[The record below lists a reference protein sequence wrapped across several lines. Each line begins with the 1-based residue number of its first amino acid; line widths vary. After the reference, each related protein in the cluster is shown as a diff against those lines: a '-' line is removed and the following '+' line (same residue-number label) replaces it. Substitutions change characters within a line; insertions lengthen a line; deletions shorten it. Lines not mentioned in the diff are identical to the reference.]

1 MKNLIPSL
9 LLIYSWTTSLVQAD
23 ESYRIESLSTPP
35 GVVCEVTGLD
45 YTQDGTLYLCTR
57 QGDVWSEKKGQWNRF
72 AYGLHEPMGLCI
84 GKDGEVYV
92 SQRPEITQLI
102 DEDGD
107 NICDYQK
114 TICADFSM
122 ETNFHQ
128 YTYGL
133 IQDRTGNLF
142 GTLSCAGLTRADGL
156 PASAKGFSPSPY
168 RMWSYK
174 VTPDGQFIPWSSGLR
189 TANGLGMNLNGDIF
203 AADNQGDWVG
213 TSMLH
218 HLSKG
223 DFHGHPEALRWDAN
237 FSHRDD
243 PKKAPIEIL
252 AGMRKPP
259 AIHFPHGELA
269 NSPGSPICDTTAGK
283 FGPFQGQLFI
293 GDIVHPRIIR
303 VALEKVNGQFQGACF
318 PFYYGNGLKSGIC
331 RLVFSPSGDLIIGR
345 VGEGNWARGLAGRG
359 LQKIAYTG
367 TDPFEIQRIELL
379 EDGFAF
385 HFTKPLSLPSSQS
398 LGKISVVSYRYK
410 YGPNY
415 GYPKNDFHNSKIKEM
430 IVTPDAKTIRLR
442 IDNLKKNKI
451 YQFNVTGIID
461 QTGLNLRNSTA
472 YYTLNELLVSY

>member
-9 LLIYSWTTSLVQAD
+9 LIIFFWTTPPLKAR
-23 ESYRIESLSTPP
+23 ESYRVERFNSPP
-35 GVVCEVTGLD
+35 GVVCETTGLD

-84 GKDGEVYV
+84 GKEGEVYV

-142 GTLSCAGLTRADGL
+142 GTLSCAGLTRLDGT
-156 PASAKGFSPSPY
+156 PGSARGYSPTPY
-168 RMWSYK
+168 RMWSYQ
-174 VTPDGQFIPWSSGLR
+174 VTPNGQFIPWSAGLR
-189 TANGLGMNLNGDIF
+189 SANGIGFNLDGDLF
-203 AADNQGDWVG
+203 AADNQGDWVA

-218 HLSKG
+218 HLNKG
-223 DFHGHPEALRWDAN
+223 DFHGHPEALRWDEN
-237 FSHRDD
+237 FTHRKD
-243 PKKAPIEIL
+243 PENAPIKLL

-259 AIHFPHGELA
+259 AVHFPHGELA

-283 FGPFQGQLFI
+283 FGPFAGQLFI

-303 VALEKVNGQFQGACF
+303 VALEKVNGQYQGACF
-318 PFYYGNGLKSGIC
+318 SFYHAKGLKSGIC
-331 RLVFSPSGDLIIGR
+331 RLTFSPDGALIVGR
-345 VGEGNWARGLAGRG
+345 AGEGNWARGLPGRG

-367 TDPFEIQRIELL
+367 TDPFEIHRINLIP
-379 EDGFAF
+379 DGFTF
-385 HFTKPLSLPSSQS
+385 HFTQPLALD
-398 LGKISVVSYRYK
+398 LKAKSVNVETLSYRYQ

-415 GYPKNDFHNSKIKEM
+415 GYPKSDKKKIVPDEIIISKDRKSVQVKISGLEK
-430 IVTPDAKTIRLR
+430 R
-442 IDNLKKNKI
+442 KI
-451 YQFNVTGIID
+451 YQFSVMGVRN
-461 QTGLNLRNSTA
+461 QTGQSLRNSTA
-472 YYTLNELLVSY
+472 HYTLNELPNQ